1 MIDPFTAIAAAS
13 TAYKSIKRVIGH
25 ADDITHMGKSLG
37 QWYGACADI
46 QRAQSQRKNPTFF
59 EKATKGKSIEEEAM
73 NILIHQKTL
82 REREMEIAT
91 LLNYRFGVGTYEE
104 MLGMRRQIRKDREA
118 VQFAEDERKRQ
129 LINSAAIFLLCIA
142 TAGLVAAIVYM
153 FSYV

>member
-1 MIDPFTAIAAAS
+1 
-13 TAYKSIKRVIGH
+13 
-25 ADDITHMGKSLG
+25 
-37 QWYGACADI
+37 
-46 QRAQSQRKNPTFF
+46 
-59 EKATKGKSIEEEAM
+59 M